1 MAPETNIAD
10 CFAPQA
16 CARLVVK
23 IGSALLVDSAGAIR
37 REWLAGIVADVA
49 DRVRA
54 GQQVAIVSSG
64 AIALGARRLNLPK
77 GGRASL
83 EDAQA
88 AAATGQIGLSHA
100 WAELLHAE
108 GLTAAQMLVTLDD
121 LEDRRRYLN
130 AAATL
135 DRLLAL
141 GVVPVINENDSVAT
155 EEIRFGDNDRLAARI
170 GQAAQ
175 AQGVILLSD
184 IDGLYSS
191 NPKRD
196 PGATLIPQV
205 REIDARIR
213 AMADA
218 ESASGM
224 GSGGM
229 VSKLQAAGIAQAGGA
244 HLAIISGK
252 RERPLSAF
260 AADGRGTLFVAG
272 SGARRRKTWL
282 AGRLTAR
289 GRIAVDAGAVV
300 ALRAGSSLL
309 AAGAT
314 GVEGAFARGDVIE
327 ISDPAGATVA
337 RGLSEYDAAD
347 AVRIVGT
354 RSDVHAALLGYA
366 PRAAMVHRDH
376 LVLV

>member
-1 MAPETNIAD
+1 MVGDAHISD
-10 CFAPQA
+10 RFAPGA

-23 IGSALLVDSAGAIR
+23 IGSALLVDPAGTIR
-37 REWLAGIVADVA
+37 RDWLEGVVADVA
-49 DRVRA
+49 QRVRA

-64 AIALGARRLNLPK
+64 AIALGARRLGLAK

-100 WAELLHAE
+100 WAELLHAQ
-108 GLTAAQMLVTLDD
+108 GLTAAQILVTLDD

-170 GQAAQ
+170 GQAAH

-184 IDGLYSS
+184 IDGLYTA
-191 NPKRD
+191 NPTRD
-196 PGATLIPQV
+196 PTAVMIPEV

-213 AMADA
+213 AMAD
-218 ESASGM
+218 SGSDSGM

-229 VSKLQAAGIAQAGGA
+229 VSKLQAAAIAQAGGA
-244 HLAIISGK
+244 HLAIVSGK
-252 RERPLSAF
+252 RDRPLSAF
-260 AADGRGTLFVAG
+260 DADGRGTLFLAG
-272 SGARRRKTWL
+272 NGARRRKTWL

-289 GRIAVDAGAVV
+289 GRITVDIGAVA
-300 ALRAGSSLL
+300 ALRSGASLL

-314 GVEGAFARGDVIE
+314 GVTGTFARGDVIE
-327 ISDPAGATVA
+327 VADPAGVAVA
-337 RGLSEYDAAD
+337 RGLSEYDVAD
-347 AVRIVGT
+347 AARIIGT
-354 RSDVHAALLGYA
+354 RSDAQATLLGYA

-376 LVLV
+376 LVLL